1 MQTGNHV
8 CSTHT
13 HKVRKERSQSAEV
26 MSEGRMEER
35 ERKCSSAF
43 TSTLRLQL
51 NQNLDEFSE
60 KMKLHPAHS
69 SLIRRGVEH
78 WRQLFMAFFFFLLE

>member
-1 MQTGNHV
+1 MVHPEGGEKTRNKQCKPETTRV
-8 CSTHT
+8 QHT

-43 TSTLRLQL
+43 ISTLRLQRSK
-51 NQNLDEFSE
+51 NLDKFSE

-69 SLIRRGVEH
+69 CRCFAH
-78 WRQLFMAFFFFLLE
+78 